1 MATDGRPETEEI
13 RTPNSKRWR
22 SFFAQNSTSNEG
34 EQTNAE
40 PSEEGKG
47 RPTKW
52 SMGMMNDPAT
62 HEVPG
67 KSNVT

>member
-1 MATDGRPETEEI
+1 MATDGRPETEEV
-13 RTPNSKRWR
+13 RTSNSERRR
-22 SFFAQNSTSNEG
+22 SFFAQNSTSNEV
-34 EQTNAE
+34 EQIKVE

-52 SMGMMNDPAT
+52 SMGVLNDPDT
-62 HEVPG
+62 YEVPG